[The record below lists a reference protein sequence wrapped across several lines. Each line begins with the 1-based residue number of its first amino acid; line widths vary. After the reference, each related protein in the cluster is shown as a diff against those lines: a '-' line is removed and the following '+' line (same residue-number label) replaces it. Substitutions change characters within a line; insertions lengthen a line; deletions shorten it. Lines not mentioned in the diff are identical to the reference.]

1 MPVPNVN
8 PVQATLREAM
18 ELLEECNFFEGM
30 HDAYDRQ
37 SRATKDDEVG
47 ARELLHVKH
56 GILDDILDR
65 LRMQGGK

>member
-1 MPVPNVN
+1 
-8 PVQATLREAM
+8 M

-30 HDAYDRQ
+30 HEAYDRQ

-56 GILDDILDR
+56 GILDDILDT
-65 LRMQGGK
+65 LRMKVGK